1 MPQPLCIKPIITC
14 NSIYVCPISSIFY
27 SKNVVFNYTD
37 AEVKVREATS
47 NDPWGPSSTIMTELA
62 EYTFH
67 VYVMCTSCVYHVI
80 CIVFI
85 ITDCVLTCLMIH
97 VHMYSMTHDVLCVS
111 LSLPL
116 SLSLSLSLSLTH
128 TL

>member
-1 MPQPLCIKPIITC
+1 M
-14 NSIYVCPISSIFY
+14 SYFIYFY
-27 SKNVVFNYTD
+27 SKNVMYNYTD

-85 ITDCVLTCLMIH
+85 ITDCVLMIH
-97 VHMYSMTHDVLCVS
+97 VCIQWPMMSLFISVS

-116 SLSLSLSLSLTH
+116 SLSVSLSFSLSLSLSLSLSHTHTHTH
-128 TL
+128 TLQTSL